1 MHLVQENQ
9 RYHLNSPASFA
20 QVLPAYHGVRILD
33 QNYILTEYTTVKL
46 TTTLSVPLGSIP
58 ELPAKSCQEI
68 KANEE
73 GQVVS
78 GKYWFYSII
87 PGTSVFAYCSMLT
100 EGMLKS

>member
-1 MHLVQENQ
+1 MYRKINGTLSIVPLAL
-9 RYHLNSPASFA
+9 RKFYLNGV
-20 QVLPAYHGVRILD
+20 VLE
-33 QNYILTEYTTVKL
+33 YIVTEYTTVKV

-73 GQVVS
+73 SQVVS

-87 PGTSVFAYCSMLT
+87 PGTSVFAYCNMPDNKRYVKT
-100 EGMLKS
+100 KG